1 MADVIDEA
9 ASAAAETEDRNQRR
23 VEILSAAVLGIAGV
37 LTAFAAYKAA
47 LTDGDALK
55 GYTESARSTADANGW
70 YNEAFQTFTAD
81 QALFV
86 QYAILTSSDPEMAAI
101 VRGLLFSPQ
110 LEVATVAWEATGEDG
125 PASPLDMDEYVVE
138 AQIEGEATTAL
149 AEEQF
154 ESAQKADEAGDKFE
168 FASVFLAIS
177 LFLAGVASLFK
188 NRKVRYATLLGS
200 VVFIVPGVLSIVQ
213 GQNAL

>member
-1 MADVIDEA
+1 MADVVDEA
-9 ASAAAETEDRNQRR
+9 SSAAVDTEDRNQRR
-23 VEILSAAVLGIAGV
+23 VEILSAVVLGIAGI

-55 GYTESARSTADANGW
+55 GYTESAKSTADANGW
-70 YNEAFQTFTAD
+70 FNEAFQTFTAD

-125 PASPLDMDEYVVE
+125 PPSPLDMDEYVLDAQTE
-138 AQIEGEATTAL
+138 ALATTAL
-149 AEEQF
+149 ADEQF
-154 ESAQKADEAGDKFE
+154 ASAQKADEAGDKFE

-188 NRKVRYATLLGS
+188 NRAVRYATLLGS
-200 VVFIVPGVLSIVQ
+200 VAFIVPGVISIVQ
-213 GQNAL
+213 GQNSL